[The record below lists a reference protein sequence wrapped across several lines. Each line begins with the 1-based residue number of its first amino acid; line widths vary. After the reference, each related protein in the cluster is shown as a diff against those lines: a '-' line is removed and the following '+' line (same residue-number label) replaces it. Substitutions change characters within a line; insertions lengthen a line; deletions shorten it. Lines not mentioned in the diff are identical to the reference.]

1 MTTDLFGAG
10 LEVCF
15 QWWPCLLTDD
25 FRGPLSFKWA
35 PSVHLKAPPVPYYS
49 GDVLPS
55 LVGESPSCSP
65 VSSSSSPQKHT
76 RKIQFSIFKSLPPLP
91 YTLVLPLTLFA
102 PLTPSPRP
110 LTLSP
115 RPLYRHPAP
124 TINIVLKDFLQ
135 LTRRKSKQEH
145 DVLRK
150 AHVTYEQDRGLETR
164 IKCSQLS
171 KLLNKPRVGT
181 PALNCDLQKPQ
192 LPVCL
197 EVMSFRGEKDVHPR
211 RWSTRMEA
219 LEGMR
224 NKYKEEGRKRRWKK
238 AGRQRN
244 GKSERERSQ
253 KGGTQTGEEEVN
265 YPSSQMV

>member
-1 MTTDLFGAG
+1 MTSGGLCHSSELHVFIWRLLWFLITVGMSFGS
-10 LEVCF
+10 
-15 QWWPCLLTDD
+15 LLHW
-25 FRGPLSFKWA
+25 GC
-35 PSVHLKAPPVPYYS
+35 PS
-49 GDVLPS
+49 S

-91 YTLVLPLTLFA
+91 YTRVPPLTLFA

-124 TINIVLKDFLQ
+124 TINIVMKDFLQ
-135 LTRRKSKQEH
+135 LTRRRSKQEH

-181 PALNCDLQKPQ
+181 PALNWDLQKPQ

-197 EVMSFRGEKDVHPR
+197 EVMELQRGEGCPPSPLVHTDR
-211 RWSTRMEA
+211 GTW
-219 LEGMR
+219 R
-224 NKYKEEGRKRRWKK
+224 NEE
-238 AGRQRN
+238 QI
-244 GKSERERSQ
+244 
-253 KGGTQTGEEEVN
+253 
-265 YPSSQMV
+265 